1 MWQMN
6 HSMYVAWGWVSKE
19 KGLNTLSEYKLSSV
33 QLLALS
39 EVRSLSLH
47 GPDPHTAKSKSSPH
61 LWFSQSQVS
70 Q

>member
-19 KGLNTLSEYKLSSV
+19 KGLNTLSEYQLSSV

-39 EVRSLSLH
+39 EIHSLSLH
-47 GPDPHTAKSKSSPH
+47 GSNTAKSRSSPD

>member
-39 EVRSLSLH
+39 EVHSLSLH
-47 GPDPHTAKSKSSPH
+47 GPDPHTAKSRSSPES
-61 LWFSQSQVS
+61 WFSQSQVS